1 MANVTMVTLETYSGE
16 AQESFEVE
24 VAERI
29 LRMRDSGWQLPKD
42 SEFEFKDGVISRR
55 NQKKGK

>member
-1 MANVTMVTLETYSGE
+1 MAKVTMVTLETYSGE
-16 AQESFEVE
+16 ASEKFEVE

-42 SEFEFKDGVISRR
+42 SEYEYVNGTINRR
-55 NQKKGK
+55 DKKKGK

>member
-1 MANVTMVTLETYSGE
+1 MTMVTLETYSGE
-16 AQESFEVE
+16 AKESFEVE

-55 NQKKGK
+55 DQKKGK